1 MRVIY
6 IFYGALQLYKS
17 RIIIHAAYCN
27 AGVIQRRG
35 CIVSAFC
42 NFALAPPPPLTFD
55 KLHTIVLCIGYISSM
70 CRIAGLLRRR
80 ARSKRGRRSDSTLK
94 EKSAVPF
101 CAVLCAVRVRVKK
114 RISIPGVS
122 QSATSG
128 HGRSLPSLV
137 SCSTWFL
144 NKTHIVRAC
153 SPNLD
158 SYSLNLYIESAR
170 RPHPWLTSL
179 SVKPKSPIGKLCSSL
194 HVYKKWAFLSSSFS
208 NIYGILNTYN
218 MESISSV
225 LYKRPESLHI

>member
-80 ARSKRGRRSDSTLK
+80 ARSKRGRRSDSTQHGLEKK
-94 EKSAVPF
+94 ERECV
-101 CAVLCAVRVRVKK
+101 CACALCVCT
-114 RISIPGVS
+114 S
-122 QSATSG
+122 QKEDFNSRCLSVGDVWSRT
-128 HGRSLPSLV
+128 RSSRLSLV
-137 SCSTWFL
+137 
-144 NKTHIVRAC
+144 
-153 SPNLD
+153 
-158 SYSLNLYIESAR
+158 
-170 RPHPWLTSL
+170 
-179 SVKPKSPIGKLCSSL
+179 
-194 HVYKKWAFLSSSFS
+194 
-208 NIYGILNTYN
+208 
-218 MESISSV
+218 V
-225 LYKRPESLHI
+225 LRF